1 MRRTSVVLALACLT
15 LSDAGCATHVP
26 PNALAEKRYLEI
38 AWQPDFVTA
47 RARAAALGKPMMVAL
62 VAGELD
68 GLC

>member
-1 MRRTSVVLALACLT
+1 MTQRDDRGRLVLQAQ
-15 LSDAGCATHVP
+15 DAEFRPYDLYGDPVP
-26 PNALAEKRYLEI
+26 GI